1 MITHS
6 NTNNMDLPRSVR
18 SYIDGC
24 ACEFGYAEPW
34 DKIAQIAYRVK
45 RGANLLPD
53 FVEDIK
59 RHMENPAYG
68 DYEDTA
74 KRSIA
79 TYIEMLRTDEEG
91 FTSATTLPYHMSFK
105 ALFNLFIEEIRY
117 RYRERP
123 IDGNKVECIFDKVK
137 YDYSEIA
144 ARFESERDF
153 VKYICTSQETLRNID
168 VDELPTYP

>member
-1 MITHS
+1 MITLS
-6 NTNNMDLPRSVR
+6 NTHDLDLPMSVR

-123 IDGNKVECIFDKVK
+123 IDGNRVECIFNKVK

-168 VDELPTYP
+168 VDELPTCP